1 MMNNLIQMELYV
13 REYCEITKL
22 SWCDHEI
29 VDFQKSIS
37 NFQRFAYNRAPNID
51 LIDHIDM
58 MYEFSNEKC
67 KYFVTLW
74 TAFDFQ
80 AFYGGIVTGLWLVIF
95 QVATVLCKPEAMI
108 LAPQM
113 TALSVMIY
121 SSMLFGWLDL
131 SIAAVAIIG
140 ISILQS
146 QKKFGS
152 VVDQLTQTISNPENL
167 RPKPLTYPLLIAICV
182 LLLILYNF
190 LDTMQQEGAEV
201 TDTILLMILAMMWLS
216 QPTHLRNH
224 DIPSMIAIVLCIK
237 SVYFIDHE
245 QSMNFKTDPTLK
257 AFKLFVSD

>member
-13 REYCEITKL
+13 REYCDITKL

-37 NFQRFAYNRAPNID
+37 NFQRFAFKRAPNID

-58 MYEFSNEKC
+58 MYEFANEKC

-80 AFYGGIVTGLWLVIF
+80 AFYGGMAVGLWLVIF
-95 QVATVLCKPEAMI
+95 QVAAVFCKPETMI
-108 LAPQM
+108 LAPRL
-113 TALSVMIY
+113 TVLSIISY
-121 SSMLFGWLDL
+121 LLMLFGLIEL
-131 SIAAVAIIG
+131 STAAPAILG
-140 ISILQS
+140 ISVIQS
-146 QKKFGS
+146 QKIVAS
-152 VVDQLTQTISNPENL
+152 VIYQLSQAISNPENL

-182 LLLILYNF
+182 LILILYNF

-216 QPTHLRNH
+216 QPTHLRHH
-224 DIPSMIAIVLCIK
+224 DIPSMIAIVFCIK
-237 SVYFIDHE
+237 AVYFIDHE
-245 QSMNFKTDPTLK
+245 QSMNFKTDPALK